1 MDDTII
7 LMTFLIYAADS
18 RRKCHVDV
26 ESTAQ
31 KFYIKKTYLSSN
43 ASFSSG
49 ILERQT

>member
-31 KFYIKKTYLSSN
+31 KIIYQNNLF
-43 ASFSSG
+43 
-49 ILERQT
+49 ILKCFFF